1 MIQSLNYFKCINS
14 SELRGFVTGL
24 ILGDGSIDKG
34 VTKRAFAIKSVNN
47 EFINYI
53 YQCLSKTTNFKI
65 NIKEIDAHYSHGC
78 FHKKSWELRVC
89 AHPYF
94 NKLYHHFYND
104 LRHRKIYSKTLSWLN
119 PVGLAN
125 WYMSD
130 GYICLVG
137 KTKNNIKNRRIDI
150 CTDRYYYEDVVLMKN
165 ILYSKFHLNTS
176 IIKRNNTYRLRIC
189 KASYT
194 DFIKLIEPY
203 IIPSM
208 RYKLYLGY
216 NHKQTWMSDDFWNLQ
231 QSLSSAIPINSNN
244 INGED
249 IV

>member
-1 MIQSLNYFKCINS
+1 MQSLELFKRMNS

-34 VTKRAFAIKSVNN
+34 VHKRAFEIKSIDEN
-47 EFINYI
+47 FINYI
-53 YQCLSKTTNFKI
+53 INCFNQSTNFKI
-65 NIKEIDAHYSHGC
+65 SRKISEEHFSCGCNHKTSYS
-78 FHKKSWELRVC
+78 LRVK

-94 NKLYHHFYND
+94 MKLYHYFYD
-104 LRHRKIYSKTLSWLN
+104 DKRHRKIYSETLEWLTRR
-119 PVGLAN
+119 GLAN

-137 KTKNNIKNRRIDI
+137 KSKGFIRDRRVDI
-150 CTDRYYYEDVVLMKN
+150 CTDRYYLDDVKLMQSFLFK
-165 ILYSKFHLNTS
+165 KFTINTS
-176 IIKRNNTYRLRIC
+176 IIKRNNTYRLRV
-189 KASYT
+189 KKESYPE
-194 DFIKLIEPY
+194 FFYSIYQY

-216 NHKQTWMSDDFWNLQ
+216 ENKQDWMTDNFWELQ
-231 QSLSSAIPINSNN
+231 QSIKSATPLTDNAE
-244 INGED
+244 GED